1 MGKVKILKASA
12 GSGKTYRLAY
22 EYIRSVIDSPQLY
35 RHILAVTFTNKAT
48 EEMKQRIVGE
58 LNALA
63 NGSPSG
69 YMGDL
74 ERDLGLDGQTIR
86 RRAVDA
92 RTKILH
98 DYSRF
103 TVLTIDKF
111 FQRIIRSFIKELGID
126 LNFNLELQTDSIL
139 DSATDR
145 LIDLIYAPKAQYRPG
160 ARFVMNRRTVSTVRK
175 FKDADGYYCGARLLL
190 MGVTFSTATCSDE
203 EAPTNYDGFLG
214 ESFKDQIVMTDPTGS
229 GSTKALVYA
238 LTNDSNYGW
247 EYFEKLKEQGVELQS
262 SSGSTNTGI
271 ASGAYKLGF
280 GVDYNTKNLMAEG
293 SPLGWHDT
301 KDIVA
306 VPCPIGIPKGA
317 PQEELAQL
325 LYDFILD
332 PEGGQAILTQY
343 NITPIV
349 DGVALPDGMMKASE
363 IANLALPIDWV
374 DLAAVSNELLDRFD
388 AIFKN

>member
-1 MGKVKILKASA
+1 MKKRLVSITLATTMLLSLTACGSGNSGGAAGTAAPAAPETAAA
-12 GSGKTYRLAY
+12 GSEAGSEAGSQAAAEGAEDYKGTVMLYSSTDEGVIIALKEAFEKKYPNVTLDYYAATSGKC
-22 EYIRSVIDSPQLY
+22 
-35 RHILAVTFTNKAT
+35 VTKLAT
-48 EEMKQRIVGE
+48 EFQSGTV
-58 LNALA
+58 ACDLA
-63 NGSPSG
+63 WLADPSAMITLKDDGNLLSYKSP
-69 YMGDL
+69 YA
-74 ERDLGLDGQTIR
+74 E
-86 RRAVDA
+86 
-92 RTKILH
+92 
-98 DYSRF
+98 
-103 TVLTIDKF
+103 
-111 FQRIIRSFIKELGID
+111 GID
-126 LNFNLELQTDSIL
+126 
-139 DSATDR
+139 
-145 LIDLIYAPKAQYRPG
+145 G
-160 ARFVMNRRTVSTVRK
+160 K

-262 SSGSTNTGI
+262 SSGSTNNGI

-343 NITPIV
+343 NITPLV